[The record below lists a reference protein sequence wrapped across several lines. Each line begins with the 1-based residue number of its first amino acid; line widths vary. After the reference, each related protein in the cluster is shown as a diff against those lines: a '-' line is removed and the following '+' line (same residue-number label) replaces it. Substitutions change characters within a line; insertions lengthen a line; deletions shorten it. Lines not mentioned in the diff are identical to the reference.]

1 MDIARQRLRQQ
12 FLVGT
17 PCKRPEEVVD
27 RLLAVQSQ
35 DYLGAKWAVAQRTR
49 GCDVA
54 AVEEA
59 FRDGRILRTHVMRPT
74 WHFVSPADI
83 HWLLE
88 LTAPRV
94 HAVSAYYYRRHGI
107 DAPAVKRSRTRI
119 EKALSRG
126 EHLTREELARAID
139 ARDATMTGERLGY
152 FIMHAE
158 LDALICSGAMRGKQ
172 QTYALLEERAQRRR
186 KFGRDEALAQ
196 LARRYVVGHGPAQA
210 QDLAWWSGLTVA
222 DARRGLEA
230 SKNDLEQMVIDGR
243 AYWFAPATPT
253 RRSARP
259 TVHLLPNYDELL
271 IGFRDRGFALDPNV
285 EPIERVL
292 SAHFIVV
299 DGRIV
304 GGYRR
309 TLAKDEVLISAE
321 LLRAVTTAERMGIE
335 TAAGR
340 YAKSLGLALRL
351 EFRDPVR

>member
-1 MDIARQRLRQQ
+1 
-12 FLVGT
+12 
-17 PCKRPEEVVD
+17 VVD

-35 DYLGAKWAVAQRTR
+35 DYLGAKWALAQRTR
-49 GCDVA
+49 DCDDA
-54 AVEEA
+54 TVEEA
-59 FRDGRILRTHVMRPT
+59 FQGGRILRTHVMRPT

-107 DAPAVKRSRTRI
+107 DAAAVKRSRTRI

-139 ARDATMTGERLGY
+139 ARDAAMTGERLGY

-172 QTYALLEERAQRRR
+172 HTYALLEERAPRR
-186 KFGRDEALAQ
+186 KNFDRDEALTH
-196 LARRYVVGHGPAQA
+196 LARRYVSGHGPAQA
-210 QDLAWWSGLTVA
+210 PDLAWWSGLTVA

-230 SKNDLEQMVIDGR
+230 SKHELEQTVIDGR
-243 AYWFAPATPT
+243 EYWFAPASPT

-271 IGFRDRGFALDPNV
+271 IAFRDRHAALDPHV

-299 DGRIV
+299 NGRIV

-309 TLAKDEVLISAE
+309 TLTKREVLISAE
-321 LLRAVTTAERMGIE
+321 LLRAVTTVERMGIE
-335 TAAGR
+335 AAAGR
-340 YAKSLGLALRL
+340 YAKNLGLALRL
-351 EFRDPVR
+351 EVKNAARRPRPSPRGSQGR